1 MFKHIR
7 FLLVS
12 LLLLVAATVG
22 AQKVKVGDLYYELS
36 GTTATVTYPGES
48 APTAAGTNSYTGDI
62 VIPATINVSGTDYD
76 VTKVGDQAFR
86 YSTVTS
92 ITMNEG
98 LVSIGTSAFN
108 NMTEVTELTFPNSF
122 TTVGSG
128 DPLCGCTNLKTV
140 TFGTGLTKIS
150 QGFCFS
156 GTNLENLYFYGTTPA
171 NLGAYFCAGCADV
184 PIHVLETAIDT
195 YKSKWTSIGWGSAPN
210 IVGDIEAEYTYTDL
224 QNILGVYSAKL
235 YYVGDGLGFYTEE
248 SAADLQTAIA
258 EGSQLTE
265 GLTSAEYRTAVKAI
279 QAAAES
285 LTEGDATVTEGYYYF
300 VCDNAGILAN
310 GKSQKAAY
318 LSDTQLFWGE
328 LDKNDGKFVIKVS
341 AGSTDGTW
349 TMSDPYNNNAYVGA
363 ASPDGS
369 STSTFCGNFLNS
381 DTPVDLYLTYLGEGS
396 FKWNSL
402 ENGTQEWAMCPCG
415 NPGGDKDGP
424 KKVWAYNAAGAP
436 HNEATWALIPVP
448 QETIDILD
456 YPGGCWEL
464 SETATM
470 PVPGKSYAVQNAYT
484 GQYLEAT
491 KGLTAEFNATVNGNI
506 WAVEGTSNTTTDG
519 YGTYVLKSVDKDGY
533 WQYVDYA
540 SKRWDDADQT
550 PYDGYDWY
558 NYAGLNGEFG
568 DLATA
573 QEFTILA
580 PTVGADS
587 RTSVANDGETVAD
600 SYVLTAAATVADKYY
615 KLGTQNSDA
624 ALEPWRERVAWK
636 FYEATYNNDIKKEL
650 EMAIEAYGNEPT
662 EGSDDPGRLSP
673 NVVVPYAEALEAAK
687 AAQSSDDR
695 KTIREAID
703 NLKAQYDIIANA
715 EVNPLTDGEYYIV
728 NATPLFMEKQGVEK
742 ALYVETTG
750 DYLKWKT
757 LDRADASQVFTIQKL
772 ASGNYTIKNY
782 ATGAYVT
789 APTNCKNA
797 SQGVWTAEAP
807 ADSAEQI
814 IVLNEKWGKAQ
825 FELKSTAYSISYH
838 PESNAGGAGAT
849 GKIVGWYTAWS
860 DASAWYLYKVEESDW
875 DAIEQAEVTEALKE
889 AIAEATDKLNE
900 VVEYTKGSD
909 GLINSD
915 ASNLSTNASSL
926 NLATLVNGNYDET
939 TETWP
944 NYTTEGVAYLQV
956 DLTGKEVSDF
966 YLTMVPRSGGYYKDD
981 MPKAWTIEA
990 SDNATDWTFI
1000 NTEATDGSKVV
1011 ATTLYTAP
1019 VIHLGKQFKY
1029 VRFTSP
1035 GSISG
1040 RTNHPDHFA
1049 LAEFQ
1054 LYAATA
1060 EDLEGTM
1067 AEKVGALEAAI
1078 ADAQAKVSANNGTE
1092 ADIANLMAKAE
1103 QLRFANYWEIATQP
1117 SAPEAGKTYVLKNAY
1132 REAYLTTGTGTV
1144 PEVNPLDADKSIWTV
1159 EKADGDATV
1168 ELFNLKS
1175 YAEDAYWQYVN
1186 YGEQTW
1192 DESTPYDAYDWYGYI
1207 GMNAEFGDKANAQ
1220 NFTILAAQTSGQ
1232 TDANN
1237 TTGKEV
1243 VEGSYVIAAEQ
1254 QILDKWFK
1262 IGVQDHGDNVDAAL
1276 EPWNEDVAWLFYEAT
1291 PGTSMSEE
1299 LALALQQYGNFDTSA
1314 GGGTDP
1320 GFYNAEN
1327 FAAYDAA
1334 LAAAKAVDPQTASEK
1349 EIRKAIDDLAAAY
1362 ATVNEVNPITDG
1374 YYYFVSAFDDY
1385 KTNFGVDKA
1394 AYPNVGTMQLYYKTL
1409 DEENAEFIF
1418 KVTKA
1423 DDEDEYWVQNVA
1435 SGVYVGKPANWYAST
1450 PPVTTAQEEPQNIRL
1465 FTTGKFFWGSHAQ
1478 HATSYTTNTNQQ
1490 ATDNAGA
1497 LTSWGQ
1503 WGDAGTAQTNFNLW
1517 YLRAVPEEK
1526 VEALLAAA
1534 LDDAI
1539 ADLEEIEGS
1548 EDPGRYTEAAADA
1561 FNEALAAAKEA
1572 AESGT
1577 DAEKA
1582 EAYQTIVS
1590 MPATMEV
1597 NPITEGYY
1605 FIVSAGDGTGYPGND
1620 GAWYNYEDKN
1630 AMYNADG
1637 IVKWKAYNPD
1647 DVAQL
1652 YYLTPNEANAN
1663 AWYLYSYNDK
1673 TYIDNGGNGNSSE
1686 VKTSAD
1692 KVNAQEFNPTVT
1704 GSGKFAIKSPS
1715 YCYGLAANH
1724 NGTDA
1729 EEGNL
1734 CIWGTVNDCKK
1745 FGVNVWFLH
1754 KVSDEEL
1761 ELLFPTA
1768 HYWDVAD
1775 EPTAPESGK
1784 TYVIKNAVNDLYLIA
1799 GTGVA
1804 AEYNNLENTA
1814 IWQLDETQTEVD
1826 GNTTWTLKSI
1836 EEDGYWKY
1844 INYDEQP
1851 GFDGYD
1857 WFSYAGMN
1865 AEFSTLEDAELFT
1878 ILTPVQA
1885 AEKTRNSVKSDQE
1898 VVDGA
1903 YVIAAKEQIGGN
1915 WFKLDTQRGTN
1926 AALAPW
1932 QDAPQW
1938 LFYEATPGDD
1948 LNKELQLALE
1958 LYDLDIDD
1966 ANVGDAPGL
1975 YDEDNVAAYNDA
1987 RDIAEGL
1994 DETAT
1999 EQEIRKAINDLR
2011 DAYETALEP
2020 NPVVDGYYFIVSDN
2034 ANIAANGKETKAL
2047 YINTDKSQVWW
2058 AKLDQTDLKFV
2069 FRITEDGD
2077 NWRVQGVK
2085 SGLFTGEGF
2094 YPDVVSATLDYTYPV
2109 TFTAEGEGSF
2119 LITANGKRWC
2129 PQGNPDGKSDGPNGV
2144 WGWNVDG
2151 PHGEA
2156 SFTLRPIDEA
2166 DLELMVNNALI
2177 DVLAEYKDK
2186 TFEAKDQPGY
2196 AKPENVEAFNDAY
2209 ATANGLGIASDL
2221 DDKIEAVS
2229 NLNTAYVRAST
2240 EVVPI
2245 EDGGYYFLVNKWA
2258 AYAEKFGVPAAMYAV
2273 PGQSTSDTG
2282 KHIVRFDK
2290 FDETNANY
2298 IFKMTQKEGVANGFY
2313 AQSVY
2318 TDYYLN
2324 TGNGDSWYGELTT
2337 ISEEPEN
2344 AQIFTPYAETGQFF
2358 VSDETDT
2365 RVSRVIR
2372 TSGVQN
2378 GTVYGWTTTSDNITD
2393 ENKWYNAWELIPVP
2407 ADKVDELVA
2416 ATKAFDEER
2425 GAALS
2430 EAAAAADEAAADTT
2444 ALLAE
2449 DSKVSEAGKQA
2460 IRDAY
2465 AALEAAKKAKSYDIL
2480 TTAEEYTALKDA
2492 VLAAIE
2498 AAKEEKPA
2506 VYDLWQIA
2514 EEPSTEFKEGVTYVL
2529 KNAYNDKYLSTN
2541 GGTVAQVNEIEDFE
2555 VFSVEAGEDGVYYL
2569 KSATAEEGQDYFQ
2582 YNDYA
2587 SKTWDETT
2595 PYDGYDWYSY
2605 AGFNG
2610 EFGAKESAQ
2619 PFLIQRPT
2627 EWGGSDASSAVGDG
2641 KDLKEGSYVFAAK
2654 EQVMGKWYKLGVQ
2667 GSDAALEPYNED
2679 VAWFFYEATPV
2690 EDASGALDK
2699 ALAQYGDKEMK
2710 GGDAPG
2716 YYPADAVAEYKQVVE
2731 QAKEAVSSGDDAAKR
2746 AATAALKEA
2755 GKKEY
2760 ETNPIVDGETY
2771 FIVSAGYGPGYYT
2784 SPTPP
2789 TEDQW
2794 YDDRE
2799 AYAMYNADGAVKWG
2813 QFDDSMTKFAYTF
2826 TQDADGNWEVKNV
2839 ADNSYIGRCVNNE
2852 GADAEYSGK
2861 VSTTEGVTYK
2871 QQFQPISE
2879 GKFFMTFVGER
2890 GLVTAYA
2897 LTNSHNGSKNGE
2909 AEPGNIGNWGTA
2921 AEAAKFGVNVWYLVP
2936 VSEEMKE
2943 KLTAVDGIAAGGEG
2957 FGAQG
2962 GDGKITFTSD
2972 KAQTVRVFT
2981 AAGAAVAAKFVEAGE
2996 TVTFELVPGIYIVNG
3011 KKIAVK

>member
-22 AQKVKVGDLYYELS
+22 AQKVEVAGLYYELS

-122 TTVGSG
+122 TTVGGG

-140 TFGTGLTKIS
+140 TFGTGLTKIG

-171 NLGAYFCAGCADV
+171 SLGAYFCAGCANV
-184 PIHVLETAIDT
+184 PIHVLETAVDT

-328 LDKNDGKFVIKVS
+328 LDKNDGKFVIKVT

-402 ENGTQEWAMCPCG
+402 ENGTQEWAMCPAG

-436 HNEATWALIPVP
+436 HNEATWVLIPVP

-470 PVPGKSYAVQNAYT
+470 PQAGKMYAIQNAYSNE
-484 GQYLEAT
+484 YLDAN
-491 KGLTAEFNATVNGNI
+491 KGVTAAFNATADANV
-506 WAVEGTSNTTTDG
+506 WAVEAGATTTTDQ
-519 YGTYVLKSVDKDGY
+519 YNTYVLKSVEKDGY

-540 SKRWDDADQT
+540 SKRWDDEDQT

-558 NYAGLNGEFG
+558 NYAGMNAEFG
-568 DLATA
+568 DKANA
-573 QEFTILA
+573 QEFTILL

-587 RTSVANDGETVAD
+587 RTSVGNDGETVEG
-600 SYVLTAAATVADKYY
+600 SYVLTAAATVVDKYY
-615 KLGTQNSDA
+615 KLGIQSPNA

-636 FYEATYNNDIKKEL
+636 FYEATYINDIKKEL
-650 EMAIEAYGNEPT
+650 EKAIEFYGNEPT
-662 EGSDDPGRLSP
+662 EGSDDPGYLSP

-695 KTIREAID
+695 QTIREAID

-715 EVNPLTDGEYYIV
+715 EVNPVTDGEYYIV
-728 NATPLFMEKQGVEK
+728 NATPNFMEKQGVEK

-860 DASAWYLYKVEESDW
+860 DASAWYLYKVEDSDW

-1092 ADIANLMAKAE
+1092 ADIANLKAKAE
-1103 QLRFANYWEIATQP
+1103 QLRFSNYWEIATQP

-1192 DESTPYDAYDWYGYI
+1192 DESTPYDAYDWYDYK

-1220 NFTILAAQTSGQ
+1220 NFTILAAQ
-1232 TDANN
+1232 AM
-1237 TTGKEV
+1237 GKEDSNNATDQDV
-1243 VEGSYVIAAEQ
+1243 IDDSYVIAAEQ
-1254 QILDKWFK
+1254 QIMNKWFK

-1291 PGTSMSEE
+1291 PGTDMGRE
-1299 LALALQQYGNFDTSA
+1299 LELALQQYGQFDTSA

-1320 GFYNAEN
+1320 GFFNADN
-1327 FAAYDAA
+1327 FEAYDAA
-1334 LAAAKAVDPQTASEK
+1334 LAAAQALTPNSPQK
-1349 EIRKAIDDLAAAY
+1349 DIRKAIDDLAAAY
-1362 ATVNEVNPITDG
+1362 ATVNEVNPITEG

-1385 KTNFGVDKA
+1385 KTNFGIEKA

-1409 DEENAEFIF
+1409 DEQNAEFIF

-1435 SGVYVGKPANWYAST
+1435 SGVYVGKPSGWYAST
-1450 PPVTTAQEEPQNIRL
+1450 PPVTSAQEEPQNIRL

-1478 HATSYTTNTNQQ
+1478 HATSYTTNTNQV

-1503 WGDAGTAQTNFNLW
+1503 WGDAGVSATNFNLW
-1517 YLRAVPEEK
+1517 YLRSVPEET
-1526 VEALLAAA
+1526 VEAILAAA

-1561 FNEALAAAKEA
+1561 FNEALATAREA

-1582 EAYQTIVS
+1582 EAYQTLVS

-1637 IVKWKAYNPD
+1637 IVKWKAYDPS
-1647 DVAQL
+1647 DVAKL
-1652 YYLTPNEANAN
+1652 YYLTPNEADAS

-1673 TYIDNGGNGNSSE
+1673 TYIDNGGSGNSSE

-1692 KVNAQEFNPTVT
+1692 KVNAQQFNPTVT

-1724 NGTDA
+1724 NGSDA
-1729 EEGNL
+1729 EEGKL

-2156 SFTLRPIDEA
+2156 SFTLRPIDES

-2229 NLNTAYVRAST
+2229 NLNIAYVKANT

-2245 EDGGYYFLVNKWA
+2245 EDGGYYFMVNKWA
-2258 AYAEKFGVPAAMYAV
+2258 GYADKFGVPAAMYAV

-2298 IFKMTQKEGVANGFY
+2298 IFKMTQKEGVDNAFY

-2337 ISEEPEN
+2337 ISEDPEN
-2344 AQIFTPYAETGQFF
+2344 AQIFTPYAVTGQFF

-2378 GTVYGWTTTSDNITD
+2378 GTVYGWTTTGDNITD
-2393 ENKWYNAWELIPVP
+2393 ENKWYNAWELIPVA

-2416 ATKAFDEER
+2416 ATKTFDEER
-2425 GAALS
+2425 GAALDN
-2430 EAAAAADEAAADTT
+2430 AVAAADEAAADTT
-2444 ALLAE
+2444 ALLAD
-2449 DSKVSEAGKQA
+2449 DSNVSEEAKQA

-2569 KSATAEEGQDYFQ
+2569 KSATAEAGQDYFQ

-2595 PYDGYDWYSY
+2595 PYDGYDWYNY

-2716 YYPADAVAEYKQVVE
+2716 FYAADAVAEYN
-2731 QAKEAVSSGDDAAKR
+2731 EAVQEAKDAVDSGDDAAKR
-2746 AATAALKEA
+2746 AAVAALKEA

-2760 ETNPIVDGETY
+2760 ATNPIVDGETY

-2784 SPTPP
+2784 SATPP

-2813 QFDDSMTKFAYTF
+2813 QYDDSMTRYAYTF

-2871 QQFQPISE
+2871 QQFQFISE

-2921 AEAAKFGVNVWYLVP
+2921 SEAAKFGVNVWYLIP
-2936 VSEEMKE
+2936 VSDEMKE